1 MVDDRQQ
8 NPEEGGHDNTDH
20 QSPAPPVSRVPT
32 GTNLPPPQ
40 TRNPSQY
47 GKRNCDKIQ
56 PHVPRTITH
65 RKNIG
70 NPQHDNPAD
79 SSDDSDDEA
88 VEGSATV
95 LLLRCVLTCRHR
107 CASVAL
113 ARLKVDGEGV
123 RASAAAIL
131 ATAAGAI
138 RNISSDSFRGF
149 RFDFLRRLHA
159 NFRPVKE
166 ELCYWRIRSRYPVR
180 WDAVSPDI
188 VMITHMLTAELNAH
202 DACRHTERPFRVRKR
217 ITYEGTS

>member
-1 MVDDRQQ
+1 MFSRFPQNPSCKDEYRQGNQIDDEGPAAEGGASWHLHVFRLRYETVVDDRQQ

-88 VEGSATV
+88 VEGARWYCWSGVTV
-95 LLLRCVLTCRHR
+95 I
-107 CASVAL
+107 
-113 ARLKVDGEGV
+113 
-123 RASAAAIL
+123 RASPSRIHHRGDRAA
-131 ATAAGAI
+131 
-138 RNISSDSFRGF
+138 
-149 RFDFLRRLHA
+149 
-159 NFRPVKE
+159 
-166 ELCYWRIRSRYPVR
+166 
-180 WDAVSPDI
+180 
-188 VMITHMLTAELNAH
+188 
-202 DACRHTERPFRVRKR
+202 
-217 ITYEGTS
+217 